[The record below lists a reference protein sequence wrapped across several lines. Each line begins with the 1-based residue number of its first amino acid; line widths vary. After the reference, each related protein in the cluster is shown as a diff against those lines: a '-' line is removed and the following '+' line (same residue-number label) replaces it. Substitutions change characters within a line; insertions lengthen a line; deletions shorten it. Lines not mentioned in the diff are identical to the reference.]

1 VAKKGKDKEPV
12 LAQQVQTRPRTPGR
26 ILSACSVL
34 FGRKTTPLQIEAEW
48 VEYKAIFH
56 DLLARHGSMLARH
69 AKAEKE
75 RLDRTFEQLNPDKR
89 EVYPSGR
96 SHKDELRARVASAM
110 GLDRHRRSPNVDA
123 NASE

>member
-1 VAKKGKDKEPV
+1 VAKKGKESTA
-12 LAQQVQTRPRTPGR
+12 AQDNGHQDRVRPPGR
-26 ILSACSVL
+26 WVSAWAVI
-34 FGRKTTPLQIEAEW
+34 FGQKTTPLQIEAEW

-75 RLDRTFEQLNPDKR
+75 RLDRTFDQLNPDKR
-89 EVYPSGR
+89 EVFPGGR

-110 GLDRHRRSPNVDA
+110 GLDRHRRSPHVDA
-123 NASE
+123 DASE